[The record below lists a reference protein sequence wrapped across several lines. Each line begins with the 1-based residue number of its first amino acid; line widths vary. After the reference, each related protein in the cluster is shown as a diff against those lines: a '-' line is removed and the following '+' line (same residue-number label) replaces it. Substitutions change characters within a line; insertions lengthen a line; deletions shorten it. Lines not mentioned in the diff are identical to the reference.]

1 MIIRKAITKDLGL
14 LSTLFDQYRIFY
26 KQPSDIPG
34 ARKFLTE
41 RMEQNE
47 SKIFVAF
54 LDGKMIG
61 FTQLYPVFSSVGMKR
76 AWILNDLFVA
86 EEARGSGAADALLKA
101 AQEMGAET
109 SSRWLMLQTA
119 ITNHRAQK
127 VYERNGWE
135 KDEEYFSYYYRFS
148 Q

>member
-1 MIIRKAITKDLGL
+1 
-14 LSTLFDQYRIFY
+14 
-26 KQPSDIPG
+26 
-34 ARKFLTE
+34 
-41 RMEQNE
+41 MEQNE